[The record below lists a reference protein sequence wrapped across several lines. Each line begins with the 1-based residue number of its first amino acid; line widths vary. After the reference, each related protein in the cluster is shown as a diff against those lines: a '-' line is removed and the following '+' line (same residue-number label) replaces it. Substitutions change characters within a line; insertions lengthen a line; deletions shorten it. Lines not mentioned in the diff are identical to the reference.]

1 MHGDRTPGSSRLVA
15 TLQPQHQH
23 QPPPLDCGPARIDL
37 VFDEVDPYSP
47 SRPTAPPFRPAPVS
61 GWDASAA
68 VWDASSAGGWD
79 AAWPAGTPLDASAD
93 AASAA
98 AATAA
103 AAAAGADDDDSA
115 DSARF
120 AALSPLEVLRSV
132 FVDVPPERIQTLL
145 AANDFSIEATME
157 ALFGSQTAGA
167 PAQSASPAAAGP
179 ARAPLQLPHR
189 AAAAATPTPQRAT
202 VCRHFIVGQC
212 YRSDCWFS
220 HDPEARICKFWLQ
233 GRCFKGDA
241 CEFAHGDALSERAAA
256 AAAAK
261 TTASSNGLGSSPTR
275 HPAGAAAA
283 ASAPPALR
291 LAAEDEFPSLSA
303 AGKQP
308 AASTA
313 RSESWGSES
322 RYTDVAKKRASYGGR
337 AAAAATPLGAVQA
350 GHRHVVI
357 GGSGASKAASVLRP
371 ASAAPEAAPPSSSP
385 SSSLAWQSKPA
396 KVAVDAKWFST
407 GDAVAASYAEERR
420 EAAEMA
426 IHRNQ
431 LFQRATEAYLAGN
444 KAAARA
450 FSLSAKQLN
459 DRVEQ
464 LHANAAQR
472 IFESRN
478 RRPAGP
484 VGAPSLAPAAATA
497 VAGVA
502 AGATSSVVGGRLQH
516 MVDLHGLHPN
526 EAVALLQR
534 ELDTLVRAGFS
545 GQLVVVTGT
554 GHHSRG
560 QRAKVLPAVREHLQR
575 GGWRPADGTLEDG
588 RGGMLVVQMNP

>member
-157 ALFGSQTAGA
+157 ALFGSQTA
-167 PAQSASPAAAGP
+167 
-179 ARAPLQLPHR
+179 
-189 AAAAATPTPQRAT
+189 

-241 CEFAHGDALSERAAA
+241 S
-256 AAAAK
+256 
-261 TTASSNGLGSSPTR
+261 
-275 HPAGAAAA
+275 
-283 ASAPPALR
+283 
-291 LAAEDEFPSLSA
+291 EDEFPSLSA